1 MSVLALHGDRH
12 KAILRHA
19 SPILIAQLASISTAM
34 VDTVVA
40 GRFSTVDLAAVGVG
54 NGLYISIMLAG
65 AGIVQGL
72 TPIAAHHYGAK
83 RFDDLRPCFQQGIWL
98 CLFLALC
105 GIVALSMPDWILAAN
120 HVSPEVAE
128 RTRDYLAVVA
138 GSLPGVLI
146 YRTCG
151 GMLNALGRPRML
163 MFFGLSNAVSH
174 LILAPTLA
182 FGWLGIHP
190 LGAVGCATSML
201 INTSLLALGGLFY
214 LARSAW
220 GRDFH
225 LFDAWQ
231 RPNLTR
237 LKEILHLGLPIGMST
252 FVEMTCF
259 ALISLLVA
267 SLGANQVGAN
277 RVVSN
282 FVGLCYMLPLSIS
295 IATLTLVG
303 QAAGAGN
310 TSGLRQTIKAGLQ
323 LGGGTSMVLGCLLW
337 LLSQPIVLLYTPD
350 PAVRSIV
357 LQLMLII
364 ACNQFFDAMQ
374 TIAAQ
379 ALRGLKIAKG
389 PMLVHIICFWGVGL
403 LGGWLLCYRGLPLL
417 GIGPQNLAGFWQA
430 SLLATMLA
438 SILFGGML
446 WRTIQRMKPASG
458 QNAIHSCEKSCH
470 LSPESGSLPAHN
482 RGKYKILAPDT
493 PVQRKTPDAGN
504 EHTRG

>member
-1 MSVLALHGDRH
+1 MSALALLGDRR

-54 NGLYISIMLAG
+54 NGLYISVMLAG

-83 RFDDLRPCFQQGIWL
+83 RLDELRPCFQQGIWL

-105 GIVALSMPDWILAAN
+105 GIVVLSMPGWILAAN
-120 HVSPEVAE
+120 SVSPEVAQ

-138 GSLPGVLI
+138 WSLPGVLI
-146 YRTCG
+146 YRACG

-163 MFFGLSNAVSH
+163 MFFGLSNAISH
-174 LILAPTLA
+174 LILAPALA
-182 FGWLGIHP
+182 FGWLGFP
-190 LGAVGCATSML
+190 PMGAVGCATSML
-201 INTSLLALGGLFY
+201 INTSLLALAGLCY

-225 LFDAWQ
+225 LFAAWQ
-231 RPNLTR
+231 GPNWGR

-259 ALISLLVA
+259 ALVSLLVA

-303 QAAGAGN
+303 QSAGASDAAGI
-310 TSGLRQTIKAGLQ
+310 RQTVKAGLQ
-323 LGGGTSMVLGCLLW
+323 LGGGASLILGCLLW
-337 LLSQPIVLLYTPD
+337 LFAQPIVLLYTPD
-350 PAVRSIV
+350 PAVRVIV

-364 ACNQFFDAMQ
+364 ASNQFFDAMQ

-389 PMLVHIICFWGVGL
+389 PMLVHIACFWGVGL
-403 LGGWLLCYRGLPLL
+403 LGGWLLCYRGLPPL
-417 GIGPQNLAGFWQA
+417 GIKPQSLAGFWQA

-446 WRTIQRMKPASG
+446 WRAIRQMKPVSG
-458 QNAIHSCEKSCH
+458 
-470 LSPESGSLPAHN
+470 
-482 RGKYKILAPDT
+482 
-493 PVQRKTPDAGN
+493 
-504 EHTRG
+504 